1 MGILGGNSYEKWEN
15 ISALNHILMVIFT
28 MRAEKMMNF
37 QDEQFTF
44 LVLMACFL
52 RVNLCCACFMPQYL
66 RLYDR
71 GKLNGGSDFKTI
83 CTALFSFF
91 FQVQNDSF

>member
-1 MGILGGNSYEKWEN
+1 
-15 ISALNHILMVIFT
+15 MVIFI
-28 MRAEKMMNF
+28 MRAEKTMNF
-37 QDEQFTF
+37 QDEQFIF
-44 LVLMACFL
+44 LVLLAWFL
-52 RVNLCCACFMPQYL
+52 KANLCCACFMPQYL

-83 CTALFSFF
+83 STALFSFF